1 MLSNKRLKVVLIL
14 DKGPISSGCQANIR
28 GCLMKIPSMLASS
41 FKINSLSLANRI
53 TMAPLYLGYA
63 GADGAVTELMLD
75 HYREM
80 AASGAALLVV
90 EHTAVHTSGLGS
102 PFMLRAD
109 DDRYIP
115 GLSRLADVI
124 KSQGALAFLQINHT
138 GRYTFGPDR
147 LAPSPFPTG
156 EVIPKEMSLD
166 QIQEIAQGYADAALR
181 VKQAGF
187 DGVEIHG
194 GMGYL
199 LVQFLS
205 PRTNQRT
212 DGYGGTLENRMRF
225 PLEVVERVVS
235 TVGDSF
241 PIGYRF
247 LAEEEHPDGLHPAE
261 TTVYAAKLV
270 KKGVAYL
277 SVVSGTYDSYA
288 LPEYVEKRKQEGYM
302 TQWAALIKQA
312 VPNIPVI
319 TAGRI
324 QTPEF
329 AEGILTKGK
338 ADLIGL
344 ARILLADPL
353 WPKKAMGLISQPI
366 VSCEPNCSLCQ
377 RRIYRGKP
385 ASCSQ
390 WNREKKE
397 AFALKVGEH
406 VGEMENL

>member
-1 MLSNKRLKVVLIL
+1 MET
-14 DKGPISSGCQANIR
+14 
-28 GCLMKIPSMLASS
+28 PSMLASS
-41 FKINSLSLANRI
+41 FTIKGLSLSNRI

-63 GADGAVTELMLD
+63 GADGAVTDLILD
-75 HYREM
+75 HYKEM
-80 AASGAALLVV
+80 AASGAALIVV
-90 EHTAVHTSGLGS
+90 EHTAAHASGLGS

-138 GRYTFGPDR
+138 GRYAFTPDR

-166 QIQEIAQGYADAALR
+166 QLQEIAQAYAAAALR
-181 VKQAGF
+181 AKQAGF
-187 DGVEIHG
+187 DGVELHG

-212 DGYGGTLENRMRF
+212 DSYGGNLENRMRF
-225 PLEVVERVVS
+225 PLDVVDRVIS
-235 TVGDSF
+235 AVGDSF

-247 LAEEEHPDGLHPAE
+247 LAEEEHPDGLHPDE
-261 TTVYAAKLV
+261 TTVYAAELV
-270 KKGVAYL
+270 KRDVAYL

-302 TQWAALIKQA
+302 THWAALIKQA
-312 VPNIPVI
+312 TPNIPVV

-324 QTPEF
+324 QSPEF
-329 AEGILTKGK
+329 AEGILNKGK

-344 ARILLADPL
+344 ARVLLADPL
-353 WPKKAMGLISQPI
+353 WPKKALGLISEPI

-377 RRIYRGKP
+377 MRIYRGKP

-390 WNREKKE
+390 WNKEKKE
-397 AFALKVGEH
+397 AFANKVGEH
-406 VGEMENL
+406 VGEMENF

>member
-1 MLSNKRLKVVLIL
+1 METTST
-14 DKGPISSGCQANIR
+14 
-28 GCLMKIPSMLASS
+28 LASS

-63 GADGAVTELMLD
+63 SADGFVSDLMLD
-75 HYREM
+75 HYSEM
-80 AASGAALLVV
+80 AASGAALIVV
-90 EHTAVHTSGLGS
+90 EHTAVHVSGLGS

-115 GLSRLADVI
+115 GLSRLADII

-138 GRYTFGPDR
+138 GRYAFGTDR

-156 EVIPKEMSLD
+156 EVIPKEMSPD
-166 QIQEIAQGYADAALR
+166 QIQEIVQGYAAAALR

-187 DGVEIHG
+187 DGVELHG

-212 DGYGGTLENRMRF
+212 DGYGGNLDNRMRF
-225 PLEVVERVVS
+225 PLDVVDRVFS
-235 TVGDSF
+235 AVGDSF

-247 LAEEEHPDGLHPAE
+247 LADEEHPDGLHPNE
-261 TTVYAAKLV
+261 TTVYASKLV
-270 KKGVAYL
+270 KRGIAYL

-302 TQWAALIKQA
+302 THWAALIKQA

-344 ARILLADPL
+344 ARVLLADPL
-353 WPKKAMGLISQPI
+353 WPKKAMGLISEPI

-390 WNREKKE
+390 WNREKKV
-397 AFALKVGEH
+397 AFANKVGEH